1 MKNHYTS
8 SILRGFAEITNNSM
22 ILHRIAHDG
31 AGSNTE
37 LIREGNES
45 GAPLSMFR
53 FLIAALILGL
63 AAVLPAIASV
73 EVQELENDIDVV
85 WSSSD
90 GQKMEI
96 YYSQRKDGIWQE
108 PVRVTDDYYDNIYPV
123 VDRDSS
129 GKRWIFWTAYDSG
142 RMEIHYTSGD
152 GVEWQNSEL
161 LLSGKKTN
169 LSPSMVIDKQDR
181 IWVVWS
187 ANNDDLDEIMYSFFQ
202 SGSWSD
208 PDFVHEPN
216 EAPDLLPVIDIS
228 GDGTPQVVWRAAR
241 KGKHITLS
249 STWIKDDWSEPL
261 IEEIKDSDKD
271 ADEERI
277 IELPQFV
284 NRTSMVFVRVY

>member
-1 MKNHYTS
+1 
-8 SILRGFAEITNNSM
+8 M
-22 ILHRIAHDG
+22 ILHRISPDG
-31 AGSNTE
+31 AYSNTE
-37 LIREGNES
+37 LIREGNEP
-45 GAPLSMFR
+45 GAPLSMYR

-63 AAVLPAIASV
+63 TAVLPAIAAV
-73 EVQELENDIDVV
+73 EVKELDNDIDVV

-108 PVRVTDDYYDNIYPV
+108 PVRVTDNHYDNMYPV
-123 VDRDSS
+123 IDRDSS

-152 GVEWQNSEL
+152 GEEWQTSEL
-161 LLSGKKTN
+161 LSSDKKTN
-169 LSPSMVIDKQDR
+169 TSPSVVIDKQDR

-187 ANNDDLDEIMYSFFQ
+187 ANNDDLDEIMYASFQ
-202 SGSWSD
+202 NGSWTE
-208 PDFVHEPN
+208 PDFLHQPN
-216 EAPDLLPVIDIS
+216 EAPDLLPVVELD
-228 GDGTPQVVWRAAR
+228 GDGTPRVIWRAAR
-241 KGKHITLS
+241 KGKNVTLS

-271 ADEERI
+271 ANEERI

-284 NRTSMVFVRVY
+284 KRTSMVFVRVY